1 MAGRGILVDGDTQA
15 ALADR
20 VPTEPLGEVQF
31 KGKAAAVPVFAVK
44 MKA

>member
-1 MAGRGILVDGDTQA
+1 VDRDTQA

-20 VPTEPLGEVQF
+20 APTEPLGEVQF

-44 MKA
+44 VKA